1 MTHRYCEGEADCLS
15 PEPTTHRVLV
25 AECINEVLLT
35 DATKAAG
42 YVILDTACQRM
53 CAGLHWSDAHVN
65 KLKHWGLTT
74 FQLPQQEFFEFGKGP
89 TQQSDYALCF
99 PASFGGQC
107 CLLAPCVLSA
117 NIPCLASQ
125 SWMTDVGAVIDLAA
139 RHVTF
144 TNLGVDVPL
153 CMVNGHLAFDAIEFD
168 MRREHRFLEKQ
179 PPPNQTVL
187 Q

>member
-99 PASFGGQC
+99 PASFWRTMLFASTMRTECQHTM
-107 CLLAPCVLSA
+107 PCESVMDDRCWS
-117 NIPCLASQ
+117 S
-125 SWMTDVGAVIDLAA
+125 
-139 RHVTF
+139 H
-144 TNLGVDVPL
+144 
-153 CMVNGHLAFDAIEFD
+153 
-168 MRREHRFLEKQ
+168 
-179 PPPNQTVL
+179 
-187 Q
+187 